1 MLTMINL
8 FTTIDRIELNNI
20 FFQTPI
26 KNTVIDNSLF
36 IRIIYSTQN
45 LVLNGIFMI
54 IPLNICFIEKIY
66 NKYKCNYNIGDNQSI
81 ITDIIKLEQSIL
93 QKLNIKNKIM
103 RFKISDQLKQGNIKL
118 FSSEPLKK
126 DSDIVLKVSGV
137 WENEMEYGLTYKFS
151 SVTHQF

>member
-1 MLTMINL
+1 MINL
-8 FTTIDRIELNNI
+8 FTTINRIELNNI

-54 IPLNICFIEKIY
+54 IPLNICFVEKIY
-66 NKYKCNYNIGDNQSI
+66 NKYKCSYNIGDNHNI
-81 ITDIIKLEQSIL
+81 ISEIIKLEQSIL
-93 QKLNIKNKIM
+93 QKLNIRNKIM

-126 DSDIVLKVSGV
+126 DTDIVLKVSGV
-137 WENEMEYGLTYKFS
+137 WENDMEYGLTYKFS

>member
-1 MLTMINL
+1 MINL

-54 IPLNICFIEKIY
+54 IPLNICFVDKIY
-66 NKYKCNYNIGDNQSI
+66 NKYKCSYNIGDNQKI

-93 QKLNIKNKIM
+93 QKLNIGNKIM

-126 DSDIVLKVSGV
+126 DTDIVLKVSGV
-137 WENEMEYGLTYKFS
+137 WENDMEYGLTYKFS

>member
-54 IPLNICFIEKIY
+54 IPLNICFVDKIY
-66 NKYKCNYNIGDNQSI
+66 NKYKCSYNIGDNQKI

-93 QKLNIKNKIM
+93 QKLNIGNKIM

-126 DSDIVLKVSGV
+126 DTDIVLKVSGV
-137 WENEMEYGLTYKFS
+137 WENDMEYGLTYKFS

>member
-1 MLTMINL
+1 MINL

-54 IPLNICFIEKIY
+54 IPLNICFVDKIY
-66 NKYKCNYNIGDNQSI
+66 NKYKCSYNIGDNQKI

-93 QKLNIKNKIM
+93 QKLNIGNKIM

-118 FSSEPLKK
+118 FSNEPLKK

-137 WENEMEYGLTYKFS
+137 WENDMEYGLTYKFS